1 MFFNHSFSLIFS
13 SYYKHNV
20 AYAKDCDYLKI
31 LADKEV
37 GNFVVIHFDECFRST
52 REALYSKLGEEK
64 K

>member
-1 MFFNHSFSLIFS
+1 MLHMPRT
-13 SYYKHNV
+13 V
-20 AYAKDCDYLKI
+20 DYLKI

-64 K
+64 R

>member
-1 MFFNHSFSLIFS
+1 MPRT
-13 SYYKHNV
+13 V
-20 AYAKDCDYLKI
+20 DYLKI

-64 K
+64 NRKAAESFYTFLNNIW

>member
-1 MFFNHSFSLIFS
+1 MLHMPRT
-13 SYYKHNV
+13 
-20 AYAKDCDYLKI
+20 ADYLKI